1 MYVGFGML
9 TPVEILVVDQ
19 LPPHNTGAITTDV
32 TEFIFDDA
40 AIVACLLR
48 QWDVPTCM
56 IGSMLGDDERGHNV
70 ARKLQEWG
78 VQGTVRFTK
87 DFKTPLE
94 VDVSDKTGARTYFW
108 QRSARVLD
116 TLNSADLSLLEGA
129 RVLYVDWYDG
139 DRIVR
144 AMDEAIRRDIPV
156 FLNFEHGHADP
167 ELLRSYGGR
176 ATICQAVTDAAQ
188 LGHEAPLDVARK
200 LLGAGIKTA
209 LITMAREGCLA
220 VDGNETVRVY
230 APVVEAVD
238 GCGAGATFSAGYIYG
253 WLKGWRLAETVRFAT
268 AAASLKVTRAGLEMF
283 SIPEVQAVA
292 ATLKVEQAALTDA
305 PAARNFVRHP
315 KTSPD
320 APNTPRADL
329 NEDVIP

>member
-1 MYVGFGML
+1 MNPSSPMYVGFGML

-19 LPPHNTGAITTDV
+19 LPPHNTGAISTDV

-56 IGSMLGDDERGHNV
+56 IGSMVGDDARGHNL
-70 ARKLQEWG
+70 ARQLEEWG

-108 QRSARVLD
+108 QRSERVLSTLD
-116 TLNSADLSLLEGA
+116 TADLSFLDGA

-139 DRIVR
+139 DHIVR
-144 AMDEAIRRDIPV
+144 AMDEANRRNIPV
-156 FLNFEHGHADP
+156 LLNFEHGHADAD
-167 ELLRSYGGR
+167 LLARYGGR

-200 LLGAGIKTA
+200 LLKVGVKTA
-209 LITMAREGCLA
+209 LITMAGDGCLA
-220 VDGNETVRVY
+220 LEGNEIVRVY
-230 APVVEAVD
+230 APKVQAVD
-238 GCGAGATFSAGYIYG
+238 GCGAGATFSSGYVYG
-253 WLKGWRLAETVRFAT
+253 YLQGWKLVDIVRFAT
-268 AAASLKVTRAGLEMF
+268 AAASLKVTRAGLQMF
-283 SIPEVQAVA
+283 AIPEIQALA
-292 ATLKVEQAALTDA
+292 ATLRVEETALSDVPQP
-305 PAARNFVRHP
+305 PAV
-315 KTSPD
+315 PD
-320 APNTPRADL
+320 MPRADL
-329 NEDVIP
+329 NKDVIR